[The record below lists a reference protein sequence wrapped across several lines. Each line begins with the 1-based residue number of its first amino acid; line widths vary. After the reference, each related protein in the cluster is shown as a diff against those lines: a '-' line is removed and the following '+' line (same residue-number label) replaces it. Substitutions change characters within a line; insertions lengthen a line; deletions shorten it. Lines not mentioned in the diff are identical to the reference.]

1 MAIKSNVANPLTLER
16 ELIGGLPT
24 AVNSDYH

>member
-1 MAIKSNVANPLTLER
+1 MAIKSNVVNPFALER
-16 ELIGGLPT
+16 ELTGGLPT